1 MARPTPRIQNAACFD
16 QDPNKLPIV
25 AAKGKQARTTMITA
39 VLIDGEKGWFDDAAT
54 HGRTPLE
61 QGVEWVSSPDELT
74 GGRRIDIV
82 WLYIKPSKESYTYH
96 GATASHMI
104 IDEAAKKGYKY
115 LADHANQ
122 LAKALK
128 GGIDLSGLSEQA
140 KKTLLRVLNT
150 YPDVLENS
158 SRELKEALGIA
169 APA

>member
-1 MARPTPRIQNAACFD
+1 MQNAACFD

-25 AAKGKQARTTMITA
+25 PAKGKQARTTMITA

-61 QGVEWVSSPDELT
+61 QGVEWVNSPEQVP

-82 WLYIKPSKESYTYH
+82 WLYIKPYKDSYTYH

-115 LADHANQ
+115 LAAHANQ

-128 GGIDLSGLSEQA
+128 GGIDLAGLNDQA
-140 KKTLLRVLNT
+140 KAILLRVLNT
-150 YPDVLENS
+150 YPDVLDNS
-158 SRELKEALGIA
+158 PRELKEALGIA
-169 APA
+169 PPA

>member
-1 MARPTPRIQNAACFD
+1 MRLTPRVQNSACFD

-25 AAKGKQARTTMITA
+25 SAKGNQARTTMITA
-39 VLIDGEKGWFDDAAT
+39 VLIDGEKGWFDEAAT

-61 QGVEWVSSPDELT
+61 QGVEWVSSPEQVPS
-74 GGRRIDIV
+74 GRRIDVV
-82 WLYIKPSKESYTYH
+82 WLYIKPHKESYTYH

-104 IDEAAKKGYKY
+104 IDETAKKGYKY

-128 GGIDLSGLSEQA
+128 GGIDLSGLSETA
-140 KKTLLRVLNT
+140 KATLKQVLNT

-158 SRELKEALGIA
+158 PQALKEALGVVG
-169 APA
+169 PA